1 MLICIER
8 QCGFAMVKETPD
20 HRDQLGRL
28 LKVGDCVAYP
38 QSNSLVIGVV
48 RKINPKMVGVRRIGK
63 NGWGSEKNKYP
74 VDCVR
79 LDGPE
84 VTMFIIKNSEEN
96 K

>member
-1 MLICIER
+1 
-8 QCGFAMVKETPD
+8 MVTVVIPE
-20 HRDQLGRL
+20 HRDQLGR
-28 LKVGDCVAYP
+28 VINIGDCVAYP

-48 RKINPKMVGVRRIGK
+48 RKINPKMIGVRRIGK

-74 VDCVR
+74 IDCVK

-84 VTMFIIKNSEEN
+84 VTMFIIKNAGEV